1 MGQVMRARLPV
12 TIALLL
18 GFGLSAQAQEK
29 PLATHSPAN
38 AQALTISKF
47 ENRVK
52 TYVEQRDK
60 LDDKLKDLPK
70 QTDPA
75 SADRHQRALQKL
87 VQTSRASAKPGDIFT
102 ADMQQLVRRLLQ
114 PIFSGKAGRQIRD
127 EIHDNEYKGNAP
139 LAVNARYPDE
149 VPLSTVPPQVLQALP
164 KLPGEL
170 EYRFIGTNLIL
181 FDPHAHIIV
190 DYMPRAYR

>member
-1 MGQVMRARLPV
+1 MRARFAIPL
-12 TIALLL
+12 ALLL
-18 GFGLSAQAQEK
+18 SFVLSASVHAQRK
-29 PLATHSPAN
+29 PAN
-38 AQALTISKF
+38 KPPANPQALTISKF
-47 ENRVK
+47 QNRVK
-52 TYVEQRDK
+52 TYVEQRNK
-60 LDDKLKDLPK
+60 LDDSLKDVPY

-87 VQTSRASAKPGDIFT
+87 VQTSRSSAKPGDIFT
-102 ADMQQLVRRLLQ
+102 PDMQQLVRQLLR
-114 PIFSGKAGRQIRD
+114 PIFAGKDGRQIRD

-139 LAVNARYPDE
+139 LVVNARYPDE

-190 DYMPRAYR
+190 DYMERAYR

>member
-1 MGQVMRARLPV
+1 MRARFAIPL
-12 TIALLL
+12 ALLL
-18 GFGLSAQAQEK
+18 SFVLSASVHAQWK
-29 PLATHSPAN
+29 PAN
-38 AQALTISKF
+38 KPPANPQALTISKF
-47 ENRVK
+47 QNRVK
-52 TYVEQRDK
+52 TYVEQRNK
-60 LDDKLKDLPK
+60 LDDSLKDVPK

-87 VQTSRASAKPGDIFT
+87 VQTSRSSAKPGDIFT
-102 ADMQQLVRRLLQ
+102 PDMQQLVRQLLR
-114 PIFSGKAGRQIRD
+114 PIFAGKDGRQIRD

-139 LAVNARYPDE
+139 LVVNARYPDE

-190 DYMPRAYR
+190 DYMERAYR

>member
-1 MGQVMRARLPV
+1 MRAPAALTV
-12 TIALLL
+12 ALLM
-18 GFGLSAQAQEK
+18 GFIAAPQAAAQK
-29 PLATHSPAN
+29 SPVKTPPTN
-38 AQALTISKF
+38 PRALTISKF

-52 TYVEQRDK
+52 TYVEDRNK
-60 LDDKLKDLPK
+60 LEDTLKDLPK

-87 VQTSRASAKPGDIFT
+87 VQVKRASAKQGDIFT
-102 ADMQQLVRRLLQ
+102 PDMQQLVRRLLA
-114 PIFSGKAGRQIRD
+114 PVFAGKGGRQIRD

-149 VPLSTVPPQVLQALP
+149 VPLSTMPPQVLQALP

-170 EYRFIGTNLIL
+170 EYRFINSSLIL

-190 DYMPRAYR
+190 DYMVRAYR

>member
-1 MGQVMRARLPV
+1 MRARLAIP
-12 TIALLL
+12 IALLL
-18 GFGLSAQAQEK
+18 SVGLSAQAHAQK
-29 PLATHSPAN
+29 APAAKAPAN
-38 AQALTISKF
+38 PQALTLSKF
-47 ENRVK
+47 GNRVK
-52 TYVEQRDK
+52 TYVEQRNK
-60 LDDKLKDLPK
+60 LEDTLKDLPK

-87 VQTSRASAKPGDIFT
+87 VQTSRSSARQGDVFT
-102 ADMQQLVRRLLQ
+102 TDMQQLVRRLLR
-114 PIFSGKAGRQIRD
+114 PIFSGRSGRQIRD

-190 DYMPRAYR
+190 DYMDRAYQ

>member
-1 MGQVMRARLPV
+1 MRARFAIPL
-12 TIALLL
+12 ALLL
-18 GFGLSAQAQEK
+18 SFVLSASVHAQRK
-29 PLATHSPAN
+29 PAN
-38 AQALTISKF
+38 KPPANPQALTISKF
-47 ENRVK
+47 QNRVK
-52 TYVEQRDK
+52 TYVEQRNK
-60 LDDKLKDLPK
+60 LDDSLKDVPK

-87 VQTSRASAKPGDIFT
+87 VQTSRSSAKPGDIFT
-102 ADMQQLVRRLLQ
+102 PDMQQLVRQLLR
-114 PIFSGKAGRQIRD
+114 PIFAGKDGRQIRD

-139 LAVNARYPDE
+139 LVVNARYPDE
-149 VPLSTVPPQVLQALP
+149 VPLSTVTPKVLQALP

-190 DYMPRAYR
+190 DYMERAYR

>member
-1 MGQVMRARLPV
+1 MGPRLA
-12 TIALLL
+12 IALALLL
-18 GFGLSAQAQEK
+18 SFGLSPQGTARPSSQKPAQNPRAQ
-29 PLATHSPAN
+29 
-38 AQALTISKF
+38 TISKF

-52 TYVEQRDK
+52 TYVEQRNK
-60 LDDKLKDLPK
+60 LEDTLKDLPK

-75 SADRHQRALQKL
+75 SADRHQRALEKL
-87 VQTSRASAKPGDIFT
+87 VQTARSSAKRGDIFT
-102 ADMQQLVRRLLQ
+102 PDMEQLVRQLLR
-114 PIFSGKAGRQIRD
+114 PIFSGKDGRQIRD

-164 KLPGEL
+164 KLPDEL

-190 DYMPRAYR
+190 DYMERAYR

>member
-1 MGQVMRARLPV
+1 MRARFAIPL
-12 TIALLL
+12 ALLL
-18 GFGLSAQAQEK
+18 SFVLSASVHAQRK
-29 PLATHSPAN
+29 PAN
-38 AQALTISKF
+38 KPPANPQALTISKF
-47 ENRVK
+47 QNRVK
-52 TYVEQRDK
+52 TYVEQRNK
-60 LDDKLKDLPK
+60 LDDSLKDVPK

-87 VQTSRASAKPGDIFT
+87 VQTSRSSAKPGDIFT
-102 ADMQQLVRRLLQ
+102 PDMQQLVRQLLR
-114 PIFSGKAGRQIRD
+114 PIFAGKDGRQIRD

-139 LAVNARYPDE
+139 LVVNARYPDE

-190 DYMPRAYR
+190 DYMERAYR

>member
-1 MGQVMRARLPV
+1 MRARLAIPC
-12 TIALLL
+12 ALLL
-18 GFGLSAQAQEK
+18 SLAGSAQIGAQQKSANK
-29 PLATHSPAN
+29 PPAN
-38 AQALTISKF
+38 AKALTISKF

-60 LDDKLKDLPK
+60 LEDTLKDRPK

-75 SADRHQRALQKL
+75 SADRHQRALEKL
-87 VQTSRASAKPGDIFT
+87 VQASRSSAKRGDIFT
-102 ADMQQLVRRLLQ
+102 PDMQQLVRQLLR
-114 PIFSGKAGRQIRD
+114 PIFAGKDGRQIRD

-149 VPLSTVPPQVLQALP
+149 VPLSTVPPQVLQSLP

-190 DYMPRAYR
+190 DYMERAYR

>member
-1 MGQVMRARLPV
+1 MRARFLV
-12 TIALLL
+12 VAVALLS
-18 GFGLSAQAQEK
+18 GSAAVASPVLAQK
-29 PLATHSPAN
+29 PPHKTPPAN
-38 AQALTISKF
+38 PQALTISKF

-60 LDDKLKDLPK
+60 LENTLKDLPK

-75 SADRHQRALQKL
+75 SADRRQRALQKL
-87 VQTSRASAKPGDIFT
+87 VQANRASAKQADIFT
-102 ADMQQLVRRLLQ
+102 PDMQQLVRRLLA
-114 PIFSGKAGRQIRD
+114 PIFSGRDGRQIRD

-170 EYRFIGTNLIL
+170 EYRFINTNLIL

-190 DYMPRAYR
+190 DYMTRAYR

>member
-1 MGQVMRARLPV
+1 MRARPAV
-12 TIALLL
+12 ISALLL
-18 GFGLSAQAQEK
+18 SLVGLSSASAQQ
-29 PLATHSPAN
+29 PPRTNP
-38 AQALTISKF
+38 QAKVISEF
-47 ENRVK
+47 GNRVK
-52 TYVEQRDK
+52 TYLALRDK
-60 LDDKLKDLPK
+60 LEDTLKDMPK

-87 VQTSRASAKPGDIFT
+87 VQTSRKSAKAGDIFT
-102 ADMQQLVRRLLQ
+102 PDMQQLVRHLLR
-114 PIFSGKAGRQIRD
+114 PVFSGASGHQIRN

-149 VPLSTVPPQVLQALP
+149 VPLSTMPPQILQALP

-170 EYRFIGTNLIL
+170 EYRFIETSLIL

-190 DYMPRAYR
+190 DYMEHAYQ

>member
-1 MGQVMRARLPV
+1 MTARFATLV
-12 TIALLL
+12 ALLL
-18 GFGLSAQAQEK
+18 SFGFTPSPQAQK
-29 PLATHSPAN
+29 PSASRPPTNPQAATIA
-38 AQALTISKF
+38 KF

-52 TYVEQRDK
+52 TYVEQRNK
-60 LDDKLKDLPK
+60 LEGTLKDLPK

-87 VQTSRASAKPGDIFT
+87 VQTSRASAKAGDIFT
-102 ADMQQLVRRLLQ
+102 PDMQQLVRRLLR
-114 PIFSGKAGRQIRD
+114 PIFSGRDGRQIRD

-170 EYRFIGTNLIL
+170 EYRFVNSNLIL

-190 DYMPRAYR
+190 DYMERAFA

>member
-1 MGQVMRARLPV
+1 MRARFAIPL
-12 TIALLL
+12 ALLL
-18 GFGLSAQAQEK
+18 SFVLSASVHAQRK
-29 PLATHSPAN
+29 PAN
-38 AQALTISKF
+38 KPPANPQALTISKF
-47 ENRVK
+47 QNRVK
-52 TYVEQRDK
+52 TYVEQRNK
-60 LDDKLKDLPK
+60 LDDSLKDVPK

-87 VQTSRASAKPGDIFT
+87 VQTSRSSAKAGDIFT
-102 ADMQQLVRRLLQ
+102 PDMQQLVWQMLR
-114 PIFSGKAGRQIRD
+114 PIFAGKDGRQIRD

-139 LAVNARYPDE
+139 LVVNARYPDE

-190 DYMPRAYR
+190 DYMERAYR

>member
-1 MGQVMRARLPV
+1 MRARLAIPL
-12 TIALLL
+12 ALLL
-18 GFGLSAQAQEK
+18 SFAVSASIDAQQK
-29 PLATHSPAN
+29 PAN
-38 AQALTISKF
+38 KQPANPQALTISKF
-47 ENRVK
+47 QNRVN
-52 TYVEQRDK
+52 TYVARRDK
-60 LDDKLKDLPK
+60 LEDTLKDLPK

-87 VQTSRASAKPGDIFT
+87 VQTSRSSAKPGDIFT
-102 ADMQQLVRRLLQ
+102 PDMQQLVRQLLR
-114 PIFSGKAGRQIRD
+114 PIFAGKDGRQIRD

-149 VPLSTVPPQVLQALP
+149 VPLSTVPPQVLQSLP

-190 DYMPRAYR
+190 DYMERAYR